1 MAHYYVPPEVQELAD
16 HVGDSFALARLAATL
31 PCRTLVFAGVRF
43 MAESAKLLS
52 PDKTVLM
59 PDPAADC
66 PMAHMVRHETVVA
79 ARERYGDDLA
89 VACYVNSTAEAKS
102 WSDVCVTSS
111 NAVRI
116 VRALPQKNIL
126 FIPDRHLGSY
136 VARQA
141 GEKNVILNDGCCP
154 IHQAISADEV
164 RALKERF
171 PEAPVLAHP
180 ECGPEVMALAD
191 VAGST
196 SQIIEAAVAGTA
208 RDYIVLTVGRRARRA
223 GAPLRRDRQALPLP
237 GHAAGPART
246 WTASSPPSGLSRACA
261 RAPARWACRPP
272 RWPTAPARPRSRACS
287 SWGPAD
293 VPASANW
300 GTVPQL
306 TENSDG
312 VIDCDV
318 VIVGCGVAGL
328 YCALNL
334 PAALSVALLSKE
346 EADHCD
352 SMLAQGGICVLHD
365 PDDYESFFEGH
376 AGAPATTRTAWR
388 AWTS

>member
-1 MAHYYVPPEVQELAD
+1 MLTEGLRAEVARLKAERDAAVLAHYYVPPEVQELAD

-116 VRALPQKNIL
+116 VRALPQKNVL

-154 IHQAISADEV
+154 IHQAT
-164 RALKERF
+164 
-171 PEAPVLAHP
+171 
-180 ECGPEVMALAD
+180 G
-191 VAGST
+191 
-196 SQIIEAAVAGTA
+196 
-208 RDYIVLTVGRRARRA
+208 
-223 GAPLRRDRQALPLP
+223 
-237 GHAAGPART
+237 
-246 WTASSPPSGLSRACA
+246 A
-261 RAPARWACRPP
+261 RAPRVRARGDGACGRC
-272 RWPTAPARPRSRACS
+272 R
-287 SWGPAD
+287 
-293 VPASANW
+293 
-300 GTVPQL
+300 L
-306 TENSDG
+306 H
-312 VIDCDV
+312 
-318 VIVGCGVAGL
+318 L
-328 YCALNL
+328 
-334 PAALSVALLSKE
+334 
-346 EADHCD
+346 ADHR
-352 SMLAQGGICVLHD
+352 GGRG
-365 PDDYESFFEGH
+365 GH
-376 AGAPATTRTAWR
+376 R
-388 AWTS
+388 A

>member
-1 MAHYYVPPEVQELAD
+1 MLTEGLRAEVARLKAERDAVILAHYYVPPEVQELAD

-116 VRALPQKNIL
+116 VRALPQKNVL

-136 VARQA
+136 VARQV

-180 ECGPEVMALAD
+180 ECGPEAMALAD
-191 VAGST
+191 FAGST

-208 RDYIVLTVGRRARRA
+208 RDYIVLTVDGVRGELERQTA
-223 GAPLRRDRQALPLP
+223 GTGKRFHFPVTRPACPDMDRITVERLVACLRDGSGEVGLPP
-237 GHAAGPART
+237 DEVAEG
-246 WTASSPPSGLSRACA
+246 A
-261 RAPARWACRPP
+261 RAA
-272 RWPTAPARPRSRACS
+272 
-287 SWGPAD
+287 
-293 VPASANW
+293 
-300 GTVPQL
+300 L
-306 TENSDG
+306 TR
-312 VIDCDV
+312 
-318 VIVGCGVAGL
+318 
-328 YCALNL
+328 
-334 PAALSVALLSKE
+334 
-346 EADHCD
+346 
-352 SMLAQGGICVLHD
+352 MLELG
-365 PDDYESFFEGH
+365 
-376 AGAPATTRTAWR
+376 R
-388 AWTS
+388 

>member
-1 MAHYYVPPEVQELAD
+1 MLTEGLRAEVARLKAERDAVILAHYYVPPEVQELAD

-208 RDYIVLTVGRRARRA
+208 RDYIVLTVDGVRGELERRCA
-223 GAPLRRDRQALPLP
+223 GTGKRFHFPATRPACPDMDRITAERLVACLREGTGEVGLP
-237 GHAAGPART
+237 PAEV
-246 WTASSPPSGLSRACA
+246 ADGA
-261 RAPARWACRPP
+261 RAALARMLELG
-272 RWPTAPARPRSRACS
+272 SR
-287 SWGPAD
+287 
-293 VPASANW
+293 
-300 GTVPQL
+300 
-306 TENSDG
+306 
-312 VIDCDV
+312 
-318 VIVGCGVAGL
+318 
-328 YCALNL
+328 
-334 PAALSVALLSKE
+334 
-346 EADHCD
+346 
-352 SMLAQGGICVLHD
+352 
-365 PDDYESFFEGH
+365 
-376 AGAPATTRTAWR
+376 
-388 AWTS
+388 